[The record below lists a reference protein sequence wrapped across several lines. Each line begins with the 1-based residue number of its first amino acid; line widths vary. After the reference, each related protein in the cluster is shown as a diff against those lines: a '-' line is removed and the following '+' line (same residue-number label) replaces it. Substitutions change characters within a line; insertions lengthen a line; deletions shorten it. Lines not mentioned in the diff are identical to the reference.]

1 MSITSE
7 RRRGRLRSAPGD
19 LAFALTFLTVVPV
32 RGASHGTM
40 GRAAAWFPVVGA
52 LVGLLA
58 GLTRVA
64 ADGFFGAFVASVLAL
79 VVLVALSG
87 ALHLDGLADTADGLG
102 VRTGRERRLAAMR
115 DSATGVFGALALMAW
130 ALLMLGALAPLDVTD
145 ALRALVVAGAA
156 SRWAALLH
164 ALTTPQA
171 RSDGLGA
178 GFHPGGGSLALATV
192 ATLAI
197 AIPTADLLPGLAA
210 LGAAGATGVLCA
222 VLARRTLGGRTGDT
236 LGAAIALAE
245 LAAVLTLYAIWR

>member
-1 MSITSE
+1 MSVTSE
-7 RRRGRLRSAPGD
+7 RRRGRVRSAPAD
-19 LAFALTFLTVVPV
+19 LAFAFTFLTVVPV

-52 LVGLLA
+52 LVGVLA

-64 ADGFFGAFVASVLAL
+64 TAGLFGAFVATVLAL
-79 VVLVALSG
+79 AGLVALTG
-87 ALHLDGLADTADGLG
+87 ALHIDGLADTADGLG

-115 DSATGVFGALALMAW
+115 DSATGVFGALALIAW
-130 ALLMLGALAPLDVTD
+130 SLLMLGALSPLDEVD

-164 ALTTPQA
+164 ARATSPA

-178 GFHPGGGSLALATV
+178 VFHPDGSSIAFATLV
-192 ATLAI
+192 ALAI
-197 AIPTADLLPGLAA
+197 AIPTADPLPGLAA
-210 LGAAGATGVLCA
+210 AGAAAVVGVLSA
-222 VLARRTLGGRTGDT
+222 ALARRTLGGRTGDT

-245 LAAVLTLYAIWR
+245 LAVVLTLFA